1 MHDCKECFFNCKEE
15 EDFLFSHLNKDM
27 EVLEWGSG
35 SSTKAI
41 SKRVKDVVT
50 IEHDRAYFKLIEAEN
65 LHNVK
70 AYHVMPNS
78 IEKRGN
84 CGTLENYRD
93 YINLPK
99 VFKRKFDLIFIDGR
113 ARVECAKVAVELLKP
128 NGVILIHDY
137 RNPNP
142 DCDRLEYREVE
153 TFLDIQDFAYALYSF
168 KPKNND
174 WISIGKKL
182 FGEQMPTNKNQKE
195 EKK

>member
-50 IEHDRAYFKLIEAEN
+50 IEHDRAYFKLIESEN
-65 LHNVK
+65 LPNVK

-84 CGTLENYRD
+84 DGTLDNYRD

-113 ARVECAKVAVELLKP
+113 ARVECAKVAVELLEL

-142 DCDRLEYREVE
+142 ACDRLEYREVE
-153 TFLDIQDFAYALYSF
+153 TFLDIQDFAYALYLF
-168 KPKNND
+168 KPKNN
-174 WISIGKKL
+174 
-182 FGEQMPTNKNQKE
+182 E
-195 EKK
+195 

>member
-65 LHNVK
+65 LPNVK

-84 CGTLENYRD
+84 DGTLENYRD
-93 YINLPK
+93 YINIPK

-113 ARVECAKVAVELLKP
+113 ARVECAK
-128 NGVILIHDY
+128 
-137 RNPNP
+137 
-142 DCDRLEYREVE
+142 
-153 TFLDIQDFAYALYSF
+153 
-168 KPKNND
+168 
-174 WISIGKKL
+174 
-182 FGEQMPTNKNQKE
+182 
-195 EKK
+195 